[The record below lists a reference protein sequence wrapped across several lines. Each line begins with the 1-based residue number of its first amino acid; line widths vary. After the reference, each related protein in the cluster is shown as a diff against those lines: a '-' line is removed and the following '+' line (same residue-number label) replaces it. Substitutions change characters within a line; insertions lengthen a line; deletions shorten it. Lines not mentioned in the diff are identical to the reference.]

1 MNKYYDYSISAIGV
15 KVDEKKIKDAL
26 KKIGLEQVVVE
37 TLLNFDAYVES
48 LPNKAIDGFTEACDN
63 WARHYGMGGGDM
75 STETRIR
82 QICEE
87 DSSDNPQVLARAFY
101 DAVADSV
108 KTSFIT
114 AKLVAE
120 CIDTAFEETEA
131 E

>member
-48 LPNKAIDGFTEACDN
+48 LPDKAIDGFTEACDN